1 MRSAL
6 CQFGE
11 VFACLTPFERKE
23 LIRLVLR
30 RAEVGDRQIVL
41 ELYGTLTPEMA
52 TAQSRLR
59 SEPPN
64 WLPGLVPQ
72 SVLRDVFTVRLP
84 SLARRVRQFT
94 RDRAVRGRKAIAG
107 EWKVLLD
114 RGVVVNRVPNLVP
127 HGYVQG

>member
-1 MRSAL
+1 MTADAGRSAL

-41 ELYGTLTPEMA
+41 EVYPIHAPVMA
-52 TAQSRLR
+52 MAQSHSR

-64 WLPGLVPQ
+64 WLPGQDSNLQ
-72 SVLRDVFTVRLP
+72 P
-84 SLARRVRQFT
+84 S
-94 RDRAVRGRKAIAG
+94 G
-107 EWKVLLD
+107 
-114 RGVVVNRVPNLVP
+114 
-127 HGYVQG
+127 

>member
-52 TAQSRLR
+52 AAIHALSHQTGSPGRIRTYNLAVNSRPLY
-59 SEPPN
+59 
-64 WLPGLVPQ
+64 
-72 SVLRDVFTVRLP
+72 
-84 SLARRVRQFT
+84 
-94 RDRAVRGRKAIAG
+94 
-107 EWKVLLD
+107 
-114 RGVVVNRVPNLVP
+114 
-127 HGYVQG
+127 H